1 MVRLYS
7 SITASRVATRLLL
20 IDAGN
25 RLIVVAVVGA
35 VIGGIGI

>member
-7 SITASRVATRLLL
+7 SITASCVATRLLL

-25 RLIVVAVVGA
+25 WLIVVAVVGA